1 MDIKTQLKLLLTL
14 KHLTMNQLA
23 ELMSIEMNKPYTA
36 AMLYGKLNRNTISF
50 YECQKIAK
58 ILGYEI
64 EFKEI
69 K

>member
-14 KHLTMNQLA
+14 KHISMKQLA
-23 ELMSIEMNKPYTA
+23 ELMSNELSKTYTP
-36 AMLYGKLNRNTISF
+36 LNRKF
-50 YECQKIAK
+50 YECQCIAK